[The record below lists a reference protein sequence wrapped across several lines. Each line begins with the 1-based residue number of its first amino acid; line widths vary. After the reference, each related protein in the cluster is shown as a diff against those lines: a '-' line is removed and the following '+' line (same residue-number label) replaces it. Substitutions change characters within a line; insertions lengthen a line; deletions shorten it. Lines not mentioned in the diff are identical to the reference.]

1 MDQEGMLAM
10 KKYNELAQQAIKEYE
25 ELLVEASAGDRHEEH
40 YAAAAQRQA
49 QLAQLYLL
57 AAVVEAVQII
67 AAVAATVAIRKF
79 EREEETP

>member
-1 MDQEGMLAM
+1 MNRNYSSM
-10 KKYNELAQQAIKEYE
+10 AQQAIKEYE
-25 ELLVEASAGDRHEEH
+25 ELLVEAGVGDRHKEH

-67 AAVAATVAIRKF
+67 ATTAAMVAIRKL
-79 EREEETP
+79 EEEET